1 MGFNPP
7 QMFKVGAGFM
17 FGGKAGAGPMK
28 IESRIGIK
36 APAEVIWEIA
46 SDFATW
52 SDWNPTYTKGAG
64 DLRIG
69 SPLEFTLELPGEP
82 AQVINPVLLEWV
94 PLEQIHW
101 TLTLARGL
109 VRTVRYIEIEALSE
123 TSCIVSNG
131 EIFEGLLGPTAA
143 HTKRHAIRQG
153 FTAMSE
159 ALAARAEAR
168 FQAASSAK

>member
-17 FGGKAGAGPMK
+17 FGGNAGAGPMK
-28 IESRIGIK
+28 IEHRIGIK

-52 SDWNPTYTKGAG
+52 SDWNPTYTKGSG
-64 DLRIG
+64 QLRIG
-69 SPLEFTLELPGEP
+69 SPLEFTLELPGEKP
-82 AQVINPVLLEWV
+82 QVIKPVLLEWV

-101 TLTLARGL
+101 TLSLARGL

-123 TSCIVSNG
+123 ASCIVSNG
-131 EIFEGLLGPTAA
+131 EIFEGLLGPAA
-143 HTKRHAIRQG
+143 AKSKRHAIRQG

-159 ALAARAEAR
+159 ALAARAEA
-168 FQAASSAK
+168 QWQASSSK

>member
-1 MGFNPP
+1 MAFNPP
-7 QMFKVGAGFM
+7 QMFKVGAGFV

-46 SDFATW
+46 SDFKSW
-52 SDWNPTYTKGAG
+52 SFWNPTYTKGAG
-64 DLRIG
+64 ELRIG
-69 SPLEFTLELPGEP
+69 APLEFTLELPGEAP
-82 AQVINPVLLEWV
+82 QVINPVLIEWV

-101 TLTLARGL
+101 SLTLARGL

-123 TSCIVSNG
+123 ASCIVSNG

-143 HTKRHAIRQG
+143 RSKRHAIRQG
-153 FTAMSE
+153 FAHGGE
-159 ALAARAEAR
+159 ALAARAEAQWQGSGR
-168 FQAASSAK
+168 K

>member
-7 QMFKVGAGFM
+7 QMFKVGAGFV
-17 FGGKAGAGPMK
+17 FGGRAGAGPMK

-52 SDWNPTYTKGAG
+52 SAWNPTYTTGAG
-64 DLRIG
+64 QLRIG
-69 SPLEFTLELPGEP
+69 APLEFTLALPGETP
-82 AQVINPVLLEWV
+82 QVIKPVLLEWV

-109 VRTVRYIEIEALSE
+109 VRTVRYVEIEAVSKA
-123 TSCIVSNG
+123 SCIVSNG
-131 EIFEGLLGPTAA
+131 EIFMGLLGPSLAKS
-143 HTKRHAIRQG
+143 KRQAIRQG

-159 ALAARAEAR
+159 ALAARAEAQW
-168 FQAASSAK
+168 QAGSGA